1 MRGLKNNS
9 IETLRD
15 HVDWNAFFDLVRD
28 LGGQL
33 DERKNRFDKSDVLE
47 MALEEYSDGE
57 IKWVDEIGF
66 DHKILHSAEKL
77 EMKTQKGCLYTSKR
91 KHLKPRTKSIKLTNT
106 LAASVDTTMRV
117 TADWLLIVDTQAYSA
132 AIVSYAHAVEN
143 ANRVPDGWTVQLES
157 EDLEYLFTPDQYIPG
172 PSHKVNLCEQ
182 KRNLFR
188 NIVKEYKND

>member
-1 MRGLKNNS
+1 MRGLENNS
-9 IETLRD
+9 VEILRH

-66 DHKILHSAEKL
+66 DHEIPLPDETL
-77 EMKTQKGCLYTSKR
+77 EMKTQKGCLYTPKR
-91 KHLKPRTKSIKLTNT
+91 KQRKVRTKSIKLTNT
-106 LAASVDTTMRV
+106 LAASVETTMNV

-132 AIVSYAHAVEN
+132 AVVSYAHAVEN
-143 ANRVPDGWTVQLES
+143 AQRVPDGWTVQLES
-157 EDLEYLFTPDQYIPG
+157 EDLEYLFTPDQYVPG
-172 PSHKVNLCEQ
+172 PSYNVNLCEQ